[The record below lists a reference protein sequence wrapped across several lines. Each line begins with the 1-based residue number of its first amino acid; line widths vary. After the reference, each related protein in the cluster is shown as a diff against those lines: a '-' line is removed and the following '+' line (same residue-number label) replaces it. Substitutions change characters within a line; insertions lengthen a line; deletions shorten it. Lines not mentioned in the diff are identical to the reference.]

1 MHNLLKDFP
10 VVIELPVAWG
20 EMDSFQHVENTV
32 YFCYFENARVAY
44 FERLGLWD
52 LLGDTGLGPIL
63 ATAQCR
69 FRIPLTYPDT
79 VSVGTKAATIESDR
93 FLMEFAVA
101 SHRHQKIAAEGQG
114 MIVCFDYRAQRK
126 ALLPETVKQR
136 LAALEGKPAHE
147 NFRPG
152 P

>member
-1 MHNLLKDFP
+1 MQSLLKDFP
-10 VVIELPVAWG
+10 VVIELPVTWG
-20 EMDSFQHVENTV
+20 EMDSFQHVNNTV
-32 YFCYFENARVAY
+32 YFRYFENARVAY

-52 LLGDTGLGPIL
+52 LLADTGLGPIL

-69 FRIPLTYPDT
+69 FRVPLTYPDT
-79 VSVGTKAATIESDR
+79 VSVGTRAATIESDR

-126 ALLPETVKQR
+126 ALLPELVKER
-136 LAALEGKPAHE
+136 LAGLEGKS
-147 NFRPG
+147 
-152 P
+152 